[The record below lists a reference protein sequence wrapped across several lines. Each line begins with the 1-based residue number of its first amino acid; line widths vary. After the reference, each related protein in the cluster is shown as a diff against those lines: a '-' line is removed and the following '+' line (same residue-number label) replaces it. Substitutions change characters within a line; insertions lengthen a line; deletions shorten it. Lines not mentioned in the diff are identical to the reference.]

1 MDPESPKL
9 PRTIGQGAEAERRE
23 AARRE
28 RQALALRENLRKRK
42 TQARAKREVGA
53 TPADDEASG

>member
-9 PRTIGQGAEAERRE
+9 PRTVGPSAEAERRE

-28 RQALALRENLRKRK
+28 RQAAALRENLRKRK
-42 TQARAKREVGA
+42 TQARAKRDAGA
-53 TPADDEASG
+53 TPAGEDPAG